1 MEGEL
6 KESPATGRFAAIGAM
21 AAERLRI
28 ERRTAL
34 LSEVLGAFAQATT
47 EYDQLLGVIAQKLA
61 EAMGDLCSVL
71 LVSDDGRMLS
81 AAATYDLDPSIRALA
96 HTQYGNEP
104 YPILPF
110 HQRLLDTGEAYF
122 APCVHYE
129 RVREITSARRAAFT
143 EQIGV
148 HSSFVV
154 ALRAHG
160 RAIGLLALM
169 RHRPDQP
176 AYDEQDRDVA
186 QLLADHAAVVIANAR
201 MLQRRDREILLAK
214 EAAERANRELEAFSY
229 SVAHD
234 LRAPLRAIG
243 RFTNA
248 LTSDYATELGDDGRH
263 CLDRVQCAALR
274 MTNLIDDLLTLSRV
288 AHHAL
293 HRESVDVADV
303 ARKIMVDPLA
313 RSPERAVE
321 LRIWDGLHATADRGL
336 VQILLD
342 NLLGNAWK
350 FTSRQPVTIIEVG
363 SLDQDGQTVF
373 FVRDNG
379 AGFDMKHASGLF
391 RPFQRL
397 HSSSE
402 FEGSGIGLATVHR
415 IVGRHGG
422 RVWVD
427 SAPGR
432 GTTVFFTVTDQ
443 A

>member
-96 HTQYGNEP
+96 HTQFGNEP

-110 HQRLLDTGEAYF
+110 HQRLLDTGEPYF

-214 EAAERANRELEAFSY
+214 EAAERANREL
-229 SVAHD
+229 
-234 LRAPLRAIG
+234 
-243 RFTNA
+243 
-248 LTSDYATELGDDGRH
+248 
-263 CLDRVQCAALR
+263 
-274 MTNLIDDLLTLSRV
+274 
-288 AHHAL
+288 
-293 HRESVDVADV
+293 
-303 ARKIMVDPLA
+303 
-313 RSPERAVE
+313 
-321 LRIWDGLHATADRGL
+321 
-336 VQILLD
+336 
-342 NLLGNAWK
+342 
-350 FTSRQPVTIIEVG
+350 
-363 SLDQDGQTVF
+363 
-373 FVRDNG
+373 
-379 AGFDMKHASGLF
+379 
-391 RPFQRL
+391 
-397 HSSSE
+397 
-402 FEGSGIGLATVHR
+402 
-415 IVGRHGG
+415 
-422 RVWVD
+422 
-427 SAPGR
+427 
-432 GTTVFFTVTDQ
+432 
-443 A
+443 